1 MNDLIIIIIIFTI
14 IIGII
19 FSFWSIKQTRQK
31 YYDNFI
37 NQRNNRKKQKDIKN
51 D

>member
-1 MNDLIIIIIIFTI
+1 MNDLIIVIIIFTI
-14 IIGII
+14 SIGII

-37 NQRNNRKKQKDIKN
+37 NKRNTRKNKKDIHN